1 MPRGTLGGTATGSS
15 AARVDSSAYDFE
27 WGEPDFDFG
36 WGEPEPTE
44 VMFGDPMLRLEQL
57 ADVERCVL
65 LAPTPT
71 HPKPNPDPNPT
82 LTLTLTLTLPLTLT
96 LTLTRYVLR
105 APTPRVQE
113 APPPPSP
120 RERFVST
127 LDAFDAFL
135 AAKEQARRETRRE
148 TRRGAAAEGRQGGRS
163 ALGLEGVWDT
173 SKLLQDVQGRDTI
186 QALLHPPAAPAAAPC
201 KPKGKPRWVQSSPT
215 PGLPR
220 TGGRSL
226 ITDNRR

>member
-1 MPRGTLGGTATGSS
+1 M
-15 AARVDSSAYDFE
+15 
-27 WGEPDFDFG
+27 
-36 WGEPEPTE
+36 
-44 VMFGDPMLRLEQL
+44 
-57 ADVERCVL
+57 
-65 LAPTPT
+65 
-71 HPKPNPDPNPT
+71 
-82 LTLTLTLTLPLTLT
+82 
-96 LTLTRYVLR
+96 LR
-105 APTPRVQE
+105 APTPRVHE

-135 AAKEQARRETRRE
+135 AAKEQTRRE
-148 TRRGAAAEGRQGGRS
+148 TRGGAAAGKGQEGRP

-173 SKLLQDVQGRDTI
+173 SKLLQDIHGRDTI
-186 QALLHPPAAPAAAPC
+186 QALLHPPAPPAAAPR

-226 ITDNRR
+226 IKDRRGR